1 MATPKKHIEPTAD
14 LIRKYLAGEL
24 DDKTMHALE
33 RQALD
38 DPFLAEALEGYGKSP
53 QRREPVLDDLRA
65 RLQQRVAPPASG
77 GVVRRLDRRW
87 LAAASILLLLAIS
100 AVLLLKRGPAVKEV
114 AQELPSAKAKDTLT
128 QQTPSAATRQPDT
141 AAPAVAPEVGNLALD
156 KAPVAPEKK
165 AAPRPA
171 AEEAKLAKASARNE
185 ELSDRAARSVASAPV
200 VAAAPPP
207 PPPAAVL
214 EKQQNDNAFFQT
226 QDATK
231 NDTIYIGRKTSPL
244 ARQNAQSDPGQQLEG
259 KVAGVESKYSSYHES
274 GDLRL
279 ISGKVLDA
287 TTGELMRGAI
297 VHERSTN
304 KRVVTD
310 STGTF
315 ALTVNAG
322 ARTSLDVSLIGYKNT
337 VVPVPLD
344 KSNLNIYLP
353 VNNQSLA
360 ETVILTGG
368 KDRMQPQPA
377 IGQNAYLQFMIAM
390 PPVPVAGLPDTL
402 SGMVRVT
409 FTVHA
414 DSSLHNIKAL
424 QPFHPAAGAV
434 AEKRV
439 EEGPKWMPVKGR
451 KAKVETFIPVK
462 LYPLP

>member
-65 RLQQRVAPPASG
+65 RLQQRVATPASG

-100 AVLLLKRGPAVKEV
+100 AVLLLQREPAVKEV
-114 AQELPSAKAKDTLT
+114 AQELPAAKVKDTLT
-128 QQTPSAATRQPDT
+128 PQTPAAAMQQPDT
-141 AAPAVAPEVGNLALD
+141 AVPAAAVEAGNTAAD
-156 KAPVAPEKK
+156 KAPVAPKK
-165 AAPRPA
+165 KPAPRPA
-171 AEEAKLAKASARNE
+171 VKEAELAKASARNE
-185 ELSDRAARSVASAPV
+185 ELSDRAARSVASAPAV

-207 PPPAAVL
+207 PPAAAL
-214 EKQQNDNAFFQT
+214 EREQKDNAFFQT
-226 QDATK
+226 QDAAK

-244 ARQNAQSDPGQQLEG
+244 ARQNAQPDMGQKLEG

-304 KRVVTD
+304 KRVITD

-322 ARTSLDVSLIGYKNT
+322 ARTSLDVSFIGYKNT
-337 VVPVPLD
+337 VVPVPMD

-353 VNNQSLA
+353 VNSNGLS
-360 ETVILTGG
+360 EVVLTGVKG
-368 KDRMQPQPA
+368 RVQPQPA
-377 IGQNAYLQFMIAM
+377 IGLNAYLQFMNAL

-402 SGMVRVT
+402 FGMVRVT

-414 DSSLHNIKAL
+414 DSSLHQIKAI
-424 QPFHPAAGAV
+424 QPFHPAAGAA

-439 EEGPKWMPVKGR
+439 DEGPKWAPVKGR
-451 KAKVETFIPVK
+451 KSKVETMIPVK